1 MMRRCSSNPIQ
12 WCNCVENKPCP
23 TSFTS
28 SSTVPNYDLAAEVK
42 LLNEKINIINA
53 KIEALEAL
61 RYDKIREGLSG

>member
-28 SSTVPNYDLAAEVK
+28 PNYDLAAEVK

-53 KIEALEAL
+53 KIEALENH
-61 RYDKIREGLSG
+61 DKIREGLRG

>member
-23 TSFTS
+23 ASFTS
-28 SSTVPNYDLAAEVK
+28 SSTVPNLAAEVK

-53 KIEALEAL
+53 KIEALES
-61 RYDKIREGLSG
+61 YDKIREGLRG

>member
-12 WCNCVENKPCP
+12 WCNCAEDKPCP
-23 TSFTS
+23 TSFTTS
-28 SSTVPNYDLAAEVK
+28 NTVPTIEGELK

-61 RYDKIREGLSG
+61 RHDKIRDGIRG